1 MSTQENKQSQSRPR
15 TKAGRTLLVK
25 PSNGN
30 FNASV
35 FEGLAGLTSKHH
47 TEKSNSYFI
56 TFSTPQ
62 EALAALKT
70 IKNKSVQSARL
81 KFAHYRIFFKIEG
94 LTDTSDYNSIKTAH
108 TDMINKLGG
117 GVLYYRLYRKENKFI
132 GCGDLTVDTKEVFD
146 KLLSDDDLKNF
157 KSEGFSG
164 THYRYKKTDDN
175 HDHHDN
181 HVQSKADE

>member
-1 MSTQENKQSQSRPR
+1 MSNQENKQSQNRPR

-35 FEGLAGLTSKHH
+35 FEGLTGLTSKHH
-47 TEKSNSYFI
+47 TEKSNSHFI
-56 TFSTPQ
+56 TFNTPQ

-70 IKNKSVQSARL
+70 IKNKSGQSARV
-81 KFAHYRIFFKIEG
+81 KFAHYRIFFKVEG
-94 LTDTSDYNSIKTAH
+94 LTDTTDYNSVKTSH
-108 TDMINKLGG
+108 TEMINKLGG

-146 KLLSDDDLKNF
+146 KLLSADDLKNF
-157 KSEGFSG
+157 KAEGFSG
-164 THYRYKKTDDN
+164 THYRYKKNDDN
-175 HDHHDN
+175 HDTQ
-181 HVQSKADE
+181 QSKADDE